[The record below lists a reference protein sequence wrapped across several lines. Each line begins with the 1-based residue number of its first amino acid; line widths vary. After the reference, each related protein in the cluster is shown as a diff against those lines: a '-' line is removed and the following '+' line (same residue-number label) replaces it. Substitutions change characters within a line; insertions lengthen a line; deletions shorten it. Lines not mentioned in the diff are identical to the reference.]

1 MRKVIVFPKIR
12 NMSGKEDILQVM
24 GEALYGRQWQ
34 TPLSRDL
41 QITDRTI
48 RNWAAGV
55 GRPVDLADRILPLLR
70 VRQEQLQH
78 VIALAERLQN
88 R

>member
-1 MRKVIVFPKIR
+1 M
-12 NMSGKEDILQVM
+12 GEGEDILKIA

-48 RNWAAGV
+48 RNWAAGI
-55 GRPVDLADRILPLLR
+55 GRPVDLVDRILPLLR
-70 VRQEQLQH
+70 ARQRQLQH
-78 VIALAERLQN
+78 VIALAEQRLQN

>member
-1 MRKVIVFPKIR
+1 MDE
-12 NMSGKEDILQVM
+12 GEDILRVT

-41 QITDRTI
+41 HISDRTI
-48 RNWAAGV
+48 RNWAAGI
-55 GRPVDLADRILPLLR
+55 GRPTDLVDRILPLLHA
-70 VRQEQLQH
+70 RQGQLQH

>member
-1 MRKVIVFPKIR
+1 MLPRIRK
-12 NMSGKEDILQVM
+12 MGEGEDILKVA
-24 GEALYGRQWQ
+24 GVALYGRQWQ

-55 GRPVDLADRILPLLR
+55 GRPADLIDRILPLLR
-70 VRQEQLQH
+70 AREGQLQH

-88 R
+88 G